1 MTTTNNA
8 LTKPEV
14 YKSGRIQISSPMLH
28 IGSEVP
34 KLSPFEYIATDQ
46 FVYYPNAE
54 VLARSLYQR
63 HPSLLE
69 DYLYTIQQR
78 QSILPILEQ
87 AFGENWPQAKGANG
101 QPIFPK
107 TSRSLCQTDPKQISD
122 LRPMIRNGY
131 SQLYIPGSSIKG
143 AIRTAIT
150 YHLLKNANQYQVPTQ
165 KRISAIELQLQKT
178 MSNLKQT
185 AKSVDDALFMAVL
198 FREFGIV
205 GDQSGVKNGP
215 NTDFMRA
222 VKVSDSAPLIQRK
235 IPLKNGR
242 NRFENLPIISEV
254 LISSYYADYR
264 AKYRAPTYVELVRN
278 VQTMFTITLDL
289 HLLGKMQHQQGMTIP
304 FNSVADLLQ
313 ICKAFAQDQWD
324 AEHDYWQDVQNNPQQ
339 HRHSKIPNL
348 DFGAIRDFYEPRIC
362 PYALRLGWGSGMNG
376 TTVGLL
382 LNEQLRSQ
390 LRDTCGNKAPGFEAP
405 KSRRTVLSLDR
416 TIKFVPGWVKL
427 KVL

>member
-1 MTTTNNA
+1 
-8 LTKPEV
+8 
-14 YKSGRIQISSPMLH
+14 
-28 IGSEVP
+28 
-34 KLSPFEYIATDQ
+34 
-46 FVYYPNAE
+46 
-54 VLARSLYQR
+54 
-63 HPSLLE
+63 
-69 DYLYTIQQR
+69 
-78 QSILPILEQ
+78 
-87 AFGENWPQAKGANG
+87 
-101 QPIFPK
+101 
-107 TSRSLCQTDPKQISD
+107 
-122 LRPMIRNGY
+122 
-131 SQLYIPGSSIKG
+131 YIPGSSIKG